1 MSSGERPAAVI
12 FDYGMGNLRS
22 VANAFEAL
30 SANVVISSRVEDLAV
45 AQRIVL
51 PGVGAFGEAMRRLRA
66 SDALPHLRAEV
77 LQKRKPFLGICL
89 GMQLLAHRSFE
100 HGEHEGLGWIAGE
113 VHRIEPTDAGLR
125 VPHIGWN
132 EVKPC
137 RESPMLLDLPASPSF
152 YFVHSYHFVVKD
164 AVHVVGTC
172 DYGRPLAAV
181 VQAEHVWGTQFHPEK
196 SQKAGLGLLRNFLAV
211 PTTC

>member
-30 SANVVISSRVEDLAV
+30 SATVLISSRLEDLV
-45 AQRIVL
+45 TAQRIVL

-66 SDALPHLRAEV
+66 SDAVPCLRSEV
-77 LQKRKPFLGICL
+77 LEKRKPFLGICL
-89 GMQLLAHRSFE
+89 GMQLLADRSFE
-100 HGEHEGLGWIAGE
+100 HGEHDGLGWIGGE
-113 VHRIEPTDAGLR
+113 VHRIVPEDASLR

-132 EVKPC
+132 EVKAC
-137 RESPMLLDLPASPSF
+137 RQSAMLGDLPAAPSF
-152 YFVHSYHFVVKD
+152 YFVHSYHFLVKEAD
-164 AVHVVGTC
+164 HVVGTC
-172 DYGRPLAAV
+172 DYGSPLTAAV
-181 VQAEHVWGTQFHPEK
+181 QAGHIWGTQFHPEK
-196 SQKAGLGLLRNFLAV
+196 SQKAGLGLLRNFLAA